1 MTILVLTW
9 EHVAK
14 LSLREKVVLVPDLT
28 PRALWS
34 HRSLE
39 RQQTLVT
46 ILWVEKIQVMKG
58 VSAGDRS

>member
-34 HRSLE
+34 YRSLE

-46 ILWVEKIQVMKG
+46 ILWAEEKI
-58 VSAGDRS
+58 